1 MSVMTAGERRRR
13 AGATRGRPLPAGTP
27 GQQTV
32 TAEERRPGPAASGRR
47 HGATGQRTRHLTVV
61 PPAQASKAATSAA
74 TGAAPARGPAVAP
87 NARGSQ
93 AVRQAEDSPVI
104 RPETARPGAARAGG
118 LRPRAA
124 RTGAARP
131 GAARPGVARPQG
143 TRLTRGHATRPGAA
157 LAGAATLETAQARP
171 VRTRIRLTRR
181 GRIVV
186 ATLITAGV
194 VLVAA
199 LAWLVGTTR
208 AEAAGSGSPASAVYH
223 SLRSVV
229 VQPGESLWTIATQAD
244 PAGDPRTVMQ
254 EIVDINALHGTSVQP
269 GQRLWLPR
277 G

>member
-1 MSVMTAGERRRR
+1 MSVMTSGEQRWRV
-13 AGATRGRPLPAGTP
+13 GATRGRPSAAGTP

-32 TAEERRPGPAASGRR
+32 TAGERRPGPAASGRR

-61 PPAQASKAATSAA
+61 PPPQPSKAAT
-74 TGAAPARGPAVAP
+74 GPVP
-87 NARGSQ
+87 TQGYSVPPKARGSQ
-93 AVRQAEDSPVI
+93 TVPPQAAGSVM
-104 RPETARPGAARAGG
+104 RPETARPGAVRPGAV
-118 LRPRAA
+118 RPRAV
-124 RTGAARP
+124 
-131 GAARPGVARPQG
+131 RPGVAQPQG
-143 TRLTRGHATRPGAA
+143 TRLTRGHAARQAA
-157 LAGAATLETAQARP
+157 APLETAQARP
-171 VRTRIRLTRR
+171 VRTRVRLTRR

-186 ATLITAGV
+186 ATLITASV
-194 VLVAA
+194 MLVAA
-199 LAWLVGTTR
+199 LAWLVGTAR

-254 EIVDINALHGTSVQP
+254 EIIDITALHGTSVQP

>member
-1 MSVMTAGERRRR
+1 MSVMTAGEQKRR
-13 AGATRGRPLPAGTP
+13 AGATRGRPQAAGT

-32 TAEERRPGPAASGRR
+32 TAGERRPGPATSRGR
-47 HGATGQRTRHLTVV
+47 HGAAGQRTRHLTVV
-61 PPAQASKAATSAA
+61 PPSQPSKEAPSAGTGTAPAPAHAVPPKGTGSQTVPPQA
-74 TGAAPARGPAVAP
+74 TGSR
-87 NARGSQ
+87 
-93 AVRQAEDSPVI
+93 AVRPD
-104 RPETARPGAARAGG
+104 TARPRS
-118 LRPRAA
+118 
-124 RTGAARP
+124 ARP
-131 GAARPGVARPQG
+131 GSAQPGVAGPGVARPQGAGVARGQAARPGVAR
-143 TRLTRGHATRPGAA
+143 
-157 LAGAATLETAQARP
+157 AGVAPPETARP
-171 VRTRIRLTRR
+171 VRTRVRLTRR

-186 ATLITAGV
+186 AALITAGV

-199 LAWLVGTTR
+199 LAWLAGTTR

-254 EIVDINALHGTSVQP
+254 EIIDINALHGTSVQP

>member
-1 MSVMTAGERRRR
+1 MSVMTSGEQRRRT
-13 AGATRGRPLPAGTP
+13 GATRGRPPAAGTP

-32 TAEERRPGPAASGRR
+32 TAGERRPGPATSGRR
-47 HGATGQRTRHLTVV
+47 QGATGQRTRHLTVV
-61 PPAQASKAATSAA
+61 PPQQPSKAATPAA
-74 TGAAPARGPAVAP
+74 TGAVPAQGYSVPP
-87 NARGSQ
+87 KARGSQ
-93 AVRQAEDSPVI
+93 TVPQDADSPVM

-118 LRPRAA
+118 ARPR
-124 RTGAARP
+124 AARP
-131 GAARPGVARPQG
+131 GAARPGAARPQG
-143 TRLTRGHATRPGAA
+143 TRLTRGHAAPPGPSR
-157 LAGAATLETAQARP
+157 AGAARLETAQARP
-171 VRTRIRLTRR
+171 VRTRVRLTRR

>member
-13 AGATRGRPLPAGTP
+13 AGATRGRPLAAGTP

-32 TAEERRPGPAASGRR
+32 TAGERRPGPTASGQR
-47 HGATGQRTRHLTVV
+47 HGATGQRTRHLAVV
-61 PPAQASKAATSAA
+61 PPPQPSKAATPA
-74 TGAAPARGPAVAP
+74 GAGAPPPRGHAVPP
-87 NARGSQ
+87 NAEGSQ
-93 AVRQAEDSPVI
+93 AVPQAADSPVV
-104 RPETARPGAARAGG
+104 RPGTARPGAARA
-118 LRPRAA
+118 
-124 RTGAARP
+124 
-131 GAARPGVARPQG
+131 QG
-143 TRLTRGHATRPGAA
+143 TRLTPGHATRPGAA
-157 LAGAATLETAQARP
+157 LAGAATVETAQARP
-171 VRTRIRLTRR
+171 VRTRVRLTRR
-181 GRIVV
+181 GRIAV

-199 LAWLVGTTR
+199 LAWLAGTTR

>member
-32 TAEERRPGPAASGRR
+32 TAGERRPGPAASGGR

-61 PPAQASKAATSAA
+61 SPPQPSKAATPAA
-74 TGAAPARGPAVAP
+74 TGAAPAQGHAVPP
-87 NARGSQ
+87 NARGAQ
-93 AVRQAEDSPVI
+93 TVPRQAAGSSVT
-104 RPETARPGAARAGG
+104 RPETARPGAAQAGG
-118 LRPRAA
+118 
-124 RTGAARP
+124 ARP
-131 GAARPGVARPQG
+131 GAARP
-143 TRLTRGHATRPGAA
+143 
-157 LAGAATLETAQARP
+157 GAATLETAQARP
-171 VRTRIRLTRR
+171 VRTRVRLTRR

-199 LAWLVGTTR
+199 LAWLAGTTR